1 MTTTISSG
9 FLGGLF
15 ATFGVI
21 LAILILVGVSFLRK
35 SYVGA
40 RRGRKDLPNIMLEY
54 RKTLLKRDMFE
65 EYVFITKFLKQL
77 KKNEVPKELADRYI
91 LDVDCNLSWFTD
103 NDGAE
108 RLGFKY
114 SYTLIP
120 RVPFIK
126 KKENLEDGAK
136 KPDSKENTDK
146 K

>member
-1 MTTTISSG
+1 MTTTILSG

-15 ATFGVI
+15 ATFGVL
-21 LAILILVGVSFLRK
+21 LAIMALVVVGYLIKAYIAS
-35 SYVGA
+35 
-40 RRGRKDLPNIMLEY
+40 RRGRKDLPGIMLEY

-91 LDVDCNLSWFTD
+91 LDVNCNLSWITD
-103 NDGAE
+103 MDGAE

-114 SYTLIP
+114 SYTLMP

-126 KKENLEDGAK
+126 KKEDNKEVK
-136 KPDSKENTDK
+136 KTEQKENTDQK
-146 K
+146 